1 MASDRLVG
9 VDLVARDGGWD
20 GGMLTVSPGFRPGL
34 LGGGN
39 APVDKKPPAEAGGHR
54 VQSDT
59 GPAPIKA
66 PGGSR
71 GTSQSHTGQIP
82 SLTLGA
88 CMVAVA
94 LTLLSAAT
102 AHAVEGEPVLE
113 RCLVSLMEEAKV
125 PAREGGVLEE
135 LLAREGDVVKR
146 GDVIAKID
154 DNQPQ
159 MERRK
164 AKAEHDQTVAKAESD
179 VDVRYAV
186 AAEKV
191 AQIEY
196 EKAAESDRKVPGS
209 VTRVELNR
217 LQLNEQKSELQIEQA
232 QLEKKVSTMAAIS
245 KGVEVDAAENAIERR
260 LIKSP
265 LDGVV
270 VQLFP
275 HEGEW
280 MQPGDP
286 LARVVRADKLR
297 VEAYVDSSR
306 WNPEQVRDRP
316 VTAEVVLADNRRE
329 QFKGRIVFTSPIV
342 ESGGDYRVF
351 AEVENRQIEGTQQWL
366 LRAGQTATLVIHSKE
381 PPLPAVRK

>member
-1 MASDRLVG
+1 MASLCFFGVNLVT
-9 VDLVARDGGWD
+9 RDGGRAR
-20 GGMLTVSPGFRPGL
+20 GMLTVSPGFRPGL
-34 LGGGN
+34 LVGGI
-39 APVDKKPPAEAGGHR
+39 APCDTQPPAEAEGLR
-54 VQSDT
+54 VEPDT
-59 GPAPIKA
+59 VSHAARWVLLPLVAMA
-66 PGGSR
+66 LVVLPG
-71 GTSQSHTGQIP
+71 
-82 SLTLGA
+82 A
-88 CMVAVA
+88 
-94 LTLLSAAT
+94 
-102 AHAVEGEPVLE
+102 AHATDADPVLE

-125 PAREGGVLEE
+125 PAREAGVLEE

-146 GDVIAKID
+146 GDIIAKID

-159 MERRK
+159 MEQRK
-164 AKAEHDQTVAKAESD
+164 AKAEHDQAVAKAESD
-179 VDVRYAV
+179 VDIRYAV

-191 AQIEY
+191 AQIEF

-232 QLEKKVSTMAAIS
+232 ELEKKVSTLAANS
-245 KGVEVDAAENAIERR
+245 KSVEVDAAENAIERR
-260 LIKSP
+260 LITSP

-270 VQLFP
+270 VQVFP
-275 HEGEW
+275 HQGEW

-297 VEAYVDSSR
+297 VEAYVDSTR

-366 LRAGQTATLVIHSKE
+366 LRAGQTATLTIHSKE

>member
-1 MASDRLVG
+1 
-9 VDLVARDGGWD
+9 
-20 GGMLTVSPGFRPGL
+20 
-34 LGGGN
+34 
-39 APVDKKPPAEAGGHR
+39 
-54 VQSDT
+54 
-59 GPAPIKA
+59 
-66 PGGSR
+66 
-71 GTSQSHTGQIP
+71 
-82 SLTLGA
+82 
-88 CMVAVA
+88 
-94 LTLLSAAT
+94 
-102 AHAVEGEPVLE
+102 VLE
-113 RCLVSLMEEAKV
+113 RCLVSLVEEAKV
-125 PAREGGVLEE
+125 PAREAGVLID
-135 LLAREGDVVKR
+135 LVAREGDVVAK

-164 AKAEHDQTVAKAESD
+164 AKAEHEQAVAKAESD

-232 QLEKKVSTMAAIS
+232 QLERKLAELAAAA
-245 KGVEVDAAENAIERR
+245 KGVEVEAAENAIERR
-260 LIKSP
+260 LITSP
-265 LDGVV
+265 LVGIV
-270 VQLFP
+270 VQVFP
-275 HEGEW
+275 HQGEW

-297 VEAYVDSSR
+297 VEGYVDSTR

-316 VTAEVVLADNRRE
+316 VTAEVMLADNRRE
-329 QFKGRIVFTSPIV
+329 KFPGRIVFTSPIV

-351 AEVENRQIEGTQQWL
+351 AEVENRQREGTQQWL
-366 LRAGQTATLVIHSKE
+366 LRAGQTATMVIHSLEK
-381 PPLPAVRK
+381 PLAPVRK

>member
-1 MASDRLVG
+1 
-9 VDLVARDGGWD
+9 
-20 GGMLTVSPGFRPGL
+20 MLENDQRPRRWQV
-34 LGGGN
+34 N
-39 APVDKKPPAEAGGHR
+39 
-54 VQSDT
+54 T
-59 GPAPIKA
+59 G
-66 PGGSR
+66 R
-71 GTSQSHTGQIP
+71 GTFGRLARGIFAIAMLP
-82 SLTLGA
+82 VAISL
-88 CMVAVA
+88 
-94 LTLLSAAT
+94 AAD
-102 AHAVEGEPVLE
+102 AEPVLE
-113 RCLVSLMEEAKV
+113 RCLVSLVEEAKV

-135 LLAREGDVVKR
+135 LLVREGNVLKR

-164 AKAEHDQTVAKAESD
+164 AKAEHDQAVAKAESD

-191 AQIEY
+191 AQIEF

-232 QLEKKVSTMAAIS
+232 QLEKKVSGLAAIS

-270 VQLFP
+270 VQVFP
-275 HEGEW
+275 HQGEW

-297 VEAYVDSSR
+297 VEAYVDSAR

-351 AEVENRQIEGTQQWL
+351 AEVENRQLEGTQQWL
-366 LRAGQTATLVIHSKE
+366 LRAGQTATLIIHSQQ
-381 PPLPAVRK
+381 PPLPPVRR

>member
-1 MASDRLVG
+1 MRC
-9 VDLVARDGGWD
+9 
-20 GGMLTVSPGFRPGL
+20 
-34 LGGGN
+34 LGGSMAGMSVF
-39 APVDKKPPAEAGGHR
+39 PVMFLAA
-54 VQSDT
+54 
-59 GPAPIKA
+59 
-66 PGGSR
+66 
-71 GTSQSHTGQIP
+71 
-82 SLTLGA
+82 
-88 CMVAVA
+88 A
-94 LTLLSAAT
+94 LAA
-102 AHAVEGEPVLE
+102 ADGEPVLE
-113 RCLVSLMEEAKV
+113 RCLVSLIQEAKV
-125 PAREGGVLEE
+125 PAREAGVLEE

-146 GDVIAKID
+146 GDLIARID

-164 AKAEHDQTVAKAESD
+164 AKAEHDQAVAKAESD

-191 AQIEY
+191 AQVEY

-232 QLEKKVSTMAAIS
+232 QLERKVAEMAAIS
-245 KGVEVDAAENAIERR
+245 KGVEVDAAENSIERR

-270 VQLFP
+270 VQVFP
-275 HEGEW
+275 HQGEW

-286 LARVVRADKLR
+286 LARVVRTDTLR
-297 VEAYVDSSR
+297 VEGYVDSGR

-316 VTAEVVLADNRRE
+316 VTVEVPLAGGRRE
-329 QFKGRIVFTSPIV
+329 TFKGRIVFTSPIV

-351 AEVENRQIEGTQQWL
+351 AEVENRQAEGSQQWL
-366 LRAGQTATLVIHSKE
+366 LRAGQTATMTIHSLQQ
-381 PPLPAVRK
+381 PLPPVRK

>member
-1 MASDRLVG
+1 VCLA
-9 VDLVARDGGWD
+9 VAR
-20 GGMLTVSPGFRPGL
+20 
-34 LGGGN
+34 
-39 APVDKKPPAEAGGHR
+39 
-54 VQSDT
+54 
-59 GPAPIKA
+59 
-66 PGGSR
+66 
-71 GTSQSHTGQIP
+71 
-82 SLTLGA
+82 
-88 CMVAVA
+88 
-94 LTLLSAAT
+94 AA
-102 AHAVEGEPVLE
+102 AADPDPVLE
-113 RCLVSLMEEAKV
+113 RCLVSLVEEAKV
-125 PAREGGVLEE
+125 PAREAGVLFE
-135 LLAREGDVVKR
+135 LVAREGDVVAR

-164 AKAEHDQTVAKAESD
+164 AKAEHEQAVAKAESD

-232 QLEKKVSTMAAIS
+232 QLERKLAELAAAA
-245 KGVEVDAAENAIERR
+245 KGVEVEAAENAIERR
-260 LIKSP
+260 LITSP
-265 LDGVV
+265 LAGIV
-270 VQLFP
+270 VQVFP
-275 HEGEW
+275 HQGEW

-297 VEAYVDSSR
+297 VEGYVDSTR

-329 QFKGRIVFTSPIV
+329 KFAGRIVFTSPIV

-351 AEVENRQIEGTQQWL
+351 AEVENRQAEGTQQWL
-366 LRAGQTATLVIHSKE
+366 LRAGQTATLVIHSQEK
-381 PPLPAVRK
+381 PLSPVRR

>member
-1 MASDRLVG
+1 MRRAMSVNRISGPQAALW
-9 VDLVARDGGWD
+9 A
-20 GGMLTVSPGFRPGL
+20 GL
-34 LGGGN
+34 LGAGLAAAARAA
-39 APVDKKPPAEAGGHR
+39 APDAPAA
-54 VQSDT
+54 
-59 GPAPIKA
+59 
-66 PGGSR
+66 
-71 GTSQSHTGQIP
+71 
-82 SLTLGA
+82 
-88 CMVAVA
+88 
-94 LTLLSAAT
+94 
-102 AHAVEGEPVLE
+102 EPVLE
-113 RCLVSLMEEAKV
+113 RCLVSLVEEAKV
-125 PAREGGVLEE
+125 PAREAGTLVE
-135 LLAREGDVVKR
+135 LLAREGDVVAK

-164 AKAEHDQTVAKAESD
+164 AKAEHEQAEAKALSD

-232 QLEKKVSTMAAIS
+232 QLERKLAELAAAA
-245 KGVEVDAAENAIERR
+245 KGVEVEAAENAIERR
-260 LIKSP
+260 LITSP
-265 LDGVV
+265 LAGII

-275 HEGEW
+275 HRGEW

-297 VEAYVDSSR
+297 VEGYVDSTR
-306 WNPEQVRDRP
+306 FNPEQVRDRP
-316 VTAEVVLADNRRE
+316 VTVEVALAGGRRE
-329 QFKGRIVFTSPIV
+329 KFAGRIVFTSPIV

-351 AEVENRQIEGTQQWL
+351 AEVENRQTDDSGWL
-366 LRAGQTATLVIHSKE
+366 LRAGQTATMTIHSREK
-381 PPLPAVRK
+381 PLPPVPGQNQR

>member
-1 MASDRLVG
+1 MARIS
-9 VDLVARDGGWD
+9 AFSKHP
-20 GGMLTVSPGFRPGL
+20 SPQ
-34 LGGGN
+34 
-39 APVDKKPPAEAGGHR
+39 HR
-54 VQSDT
+54 QTTCRSYGITWVVPSMV
-59 GPAPIKA
+59 
-66 PGGSR
+66 
-71 GTSQSHTGQIP
+71 P
-82 SLTLGA
+82 SLALRA
-88 CMVAVA
+88 CMHVVA
-94 LTLLSAAT
+94 LAVVPAAVGR
-102 AHAVEGEPVLE
+102 AADAEPVLE
-113 RCLVSLMEEAKV
+113 RCLVSLVEEAKV
-125 PAREGGVLEE
+125 PAREAGVLEQ
-135 LLAREGDVVKR
+135 LLIREGDVLKR
-146 GDVIAKID
+146 GTVIAKID

-164 AKAEHDQTVAKAESD
+164 AKAEHDQAVAKAESD

-191 AQIEY
+191 AQIEF

-232 QLEKKVSTMAAIS
+232 QLEKKVSGLAAIS

-270 VQLFP
+270 VQVFP
-275 HEGEW
+275 HQGEW

-286 LARVVRADKLR
+286 LARVIRTDKLR
-297 VEAYVDSSR
+297 VEGYVDSSR

-316 VTAEVVLADNRRE
+316 VTVEVALADNRRE
-329 QFKGRIVFTSPIV
+329 RFEGRIVFTSPIV

-351 AEVENRQIEGTQQWL
+351 AEVENRQSEGSQQWL
-366 LRAGQTATLVIHSKE
+366 LRAGQTATLIIHSQQPAL
-381 PPLPAVRK
+381 PPVRR

>member
-1 MASDRLVG
+1 
-9 VDLVARDGGWD
+9 
-20 GGMLTVSPGFRPGL
+20 
-34 LGGGN
+34 
-39 APVDKKPPAEAGGHR
+39 
-54 VQSDT
+54 
-59 GPAPIKA
+59 
-66 PGGSR
+66 
-71 GTSQSHTGQIP
+71 
-82 SLTLGA
+82 
-88 CMVAVA
+88 
-94 LTLLSAAT
+94 
-102 AHAVEGEPVLE
+102 
-113 RCLVSLMEEAKV
+113 
-125 PAREGGVLEE
+125 
-135 LLAREGDVVKR
+135 EGDVVRR

-164 AKAEHDQTVAKAESD
+164 AKAEHDQAVAKADSD

-191 AQIEY
+191 AQIEF

-232 QLEKKVSTMAAIS
+232 QLEKKVSTLAAIA

-260 LIKSP
+260 LIKAP

-270 VQLFP
+270 VQVFP
-275 HEGEW
+275 HQGEW

-297 VEAYVDSSR
+297 VEAYVDSAR
-306 WNPEQVRDRP
+306 FDPEQVRDRP

-329 QFKGRIVFTSPIV
+329 RFKGRIVFTSPIV

-351 AEVENRQIEGTQQWL
+351 AEVENRQAEGTQQWL
-366 LRAGQTATLVIHSKE
+366 LRAGQTATLTIHSRE
-381 PPLPAVRK
+381 PPLPPVRK